1 MSEAAPKEATLVG
14 EPVPY
19 EVRHSSEATQPRI
32 DVDINGVLVVIPSD
46 ASLDPETLLRENA
59 AWVVE
64 KKQKFDRFRERIP
77 DREFVPGEMFPFQ
90 GEPHEVVVEQ
100 RPASEV
106 VDSELRLAKHHVED
120 TSIQR
125 ALETLYR
132 RKARGW
138 FEEQANRLAQEMGVK
153 YEKIEV
159 RNQRTKWGSCSTT
172 GTLGLNWRLLMA
184 PPEVAKYVV
193 IHELVHLREQNH
205 TDEFWSFVEEYD
217 PQYEEHNRWLK
228 ENSVQLVFTP
238 DDL

>member
-1 MSEAAPKEATLVG
+1 
-14 EPVPY
+14 
-19 EVRHSSEATQPRI
+19 
-32 DVDINGVLVVIPSD
+32 
-46 ASLDPETLLRENA
+46 
-59 AWVVE
+59 
-64 KKQKFDRFRERIP
+64 
-77 DREFVPGEMFPFQ
+77 MFPFQ

-100 RPASEV
+100 RPSSEV
-106 VDSELRLAKHHVED
+106 TDGELRLAKHHVED

-132 RKARGW
+132 RKARDW
-138 FEEQANRLAQEMGVK
+138 FEEQTNRLAQEMGVK

-193 IHELVHLREQNH
+193 IHELAHLREQNH
-205 TDEFWSFVEEYD
+205 TDEFWSFVEEHD